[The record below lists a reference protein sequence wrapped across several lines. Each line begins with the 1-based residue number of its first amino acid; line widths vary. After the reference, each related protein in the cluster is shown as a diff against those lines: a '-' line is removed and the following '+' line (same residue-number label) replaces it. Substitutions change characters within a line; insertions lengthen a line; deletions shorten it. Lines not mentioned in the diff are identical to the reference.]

1 MFTSQEKNAL
11 KIAGIV
17 IVLLILIWAAP
28 LLGIIALLIGV
39 PAMLY
44 FGFFHTDAP
53 FPKPWK
59 NPFK

>member
-1 MFTSQEKNAL
+1 MFTPQEKNAL

-28 LLGIIALLIGV
+28 LLGIIALFIGV

-44 FGFFHTDAP
+44 FGFFNADAP
-53 FPKPWK
+53 FPKSWK